1 MLPCRSTSI
10 AASLRGDAPPCGGVM
25 LPCTCTSSVPHCG
38 VVPQRNEES
47 SCSIL
52 CLLFADGACLLST
65 WALDP
70 TTHPSVQSHA
80 RSRTEISARTGVQ
93 RGEQEPG
100 NTQSAHSNMGRH
112 EGAQGVTNWETQ
124 ERGIAEIADE
134 AVLVRRLARGA
145 HGAASSEPPNARG
158 SWDGACSGSSRSVL
172 PRAASDAPT
181 STTTGCNRPRSSR
194 RRSGVSLSGC
204 TWRGSDIAARG
215 RGCGFRRIVVKTLG
229 KWPASTGITSIEWKN
244 EHEAGVAEVDVG
256 GCRSCRRTSSRC
268 GRSAPR
274 E

>member
-1 MLPCRSTSI
+1 MFC
-10 AASLRGDAPPCGGVM
+10 VVKVV
-25 LPCTCTSSVPHCG
+25 SSP
-38 VVPQRNEES
+38 
-47 SCSIL
+47 
-52 CLLFADGACLLST
+52 
-65 WALDP
+65 
-70 TTHPSVQSHA
+70 VQSHA

-112 EGAQGVTNWETQ
+112 EGAQGVTNWESQ

-181 STTTGCNRPRSSR
+181 STTTGRNRPRSSR

-204 TWRGSDIAARG
+204 SSRRSDIAANS
-215 RGCGFRRIVVKTLG
+215 RGCGSKSRLRSNLDGDVQK
-229 KWPASTGITSIEWKN
+229 
-244 EHEAGVAEVDVG
+244 VAEEHGDQVNEELE
-256 GCRSCRRTSSRC
+256 RSRSRDRGRRCGSSR
-268 GRSAPR
+268 RS
-274 E
+274 